1 MRRRSGGSVMTVAPA
16 RQAGDD
22 AVLETEDETRLGTQ
36 VEQPRPW
43 PGSRDPAQKDGI
55 LEAVDDNLDPSRLS
69 GASNCRRD
77 VDGALL
83 EGRGTTDGE
92 RLAYVG
98 THIGASAYLRRDHGL
113 APKVPPCSRS
123 VGGIECLCERTTRM
137 AGRRKWPSAARAPG
151 PRGAHGETRAVRVAR
166 VALRAGRTQT
176 YQPPQHVHARC
187 PGRLGL
193 WLVYRHE

>member
-55 LEAVDDNLDPSRLS
+55 LDAVEDNLDPSRLS

-77 VDGALL
+77 VDGALI

-123 VGGIECLCERTTRM
+123 VGGHRVPLRADGTN
-137 AGRRKWPSAARAPG
+137 GRES
-151 PRGAHGETRAVRVAR
+151 E
-166 VALRAGRTQT
+166 VALGGSRAGSERRPRRNPGRPGRACCAPRRTDADL
-176 YQPPQHVHARC
+176 PAPQNVHAR
-187 PGRLGL
+187 R
-193 WLVYRHE
+193 R